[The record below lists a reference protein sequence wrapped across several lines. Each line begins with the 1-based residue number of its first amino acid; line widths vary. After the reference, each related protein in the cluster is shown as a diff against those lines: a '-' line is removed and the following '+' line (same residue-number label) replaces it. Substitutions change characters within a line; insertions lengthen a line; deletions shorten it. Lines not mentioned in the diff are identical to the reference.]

1 MSRKVAQPPINR
13 LARDPERR
21 DFGPGLVLALIGV
34 LVALCGARHLTG
46 VETLAGNTAW
56 ETQLI
61 RAFTVGGLQFP
72 APAPPPLL
80 LEATGAGPPSA
91 AAVRAAPISAAPVAP
106 RVDTGA
112 NTPCPT

>member
-1 MSRKVAQPPINR
+1 MSRKVVQPPINR

-21 DFGPGLVLALIGV
+21 DFGPGLVLTLIGV

-46 VETLAGNTAW
+46 VETLEGNTAW

-72 APAPPPLL
+72 DPAPSPLL
-80 LEATGAGPPSA
+80 LEAPGAGPPPA
-91 AAVRAAPISAAPVAP
+91 AALLPP
-106 RVDTGA
+106 RVNTGA